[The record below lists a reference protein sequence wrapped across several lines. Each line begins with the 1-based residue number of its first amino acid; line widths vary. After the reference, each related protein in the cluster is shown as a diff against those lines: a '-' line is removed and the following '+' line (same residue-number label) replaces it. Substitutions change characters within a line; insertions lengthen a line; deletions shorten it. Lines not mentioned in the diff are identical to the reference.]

1 MALERPTPRMY
12 LLHTFP
18 ANRNTLLLTQITPH
32 VIGVDFSSFTCFVL
46 TYRGTTGRKCPLLQ
60 PGGGDDGG
68 DDGGDG
74 GDGGDD
80 GGDIIKNPHDDIFQ
94 IHYSV
99 SFFTFMSRDSS
110 ASASS
115 GLFSA

>member
-1 MALERPTPRMY
+1 MALEQPTPRMY

-68 DDGGDG
+68 DDGNS
-74 GDGGDD
+74 GDD
-80 GGDIIKNPHDDIFQ
+80 G
-94 IHYSV
+94 
-99 SFFTFMSRDSS
+99 
-110 ASASS
+110 
-115 GLFSA
+115 

>member
-1 MALERPTPRMY
+1 MAPERPTPRMY

-18 ANRNTLLLTQITPH
+18 AHRKTLLFTQITPH

-68 DDGGDG
+68 DN

-80 GGDIIKNPHDDIFQ
+80 DGDIIKNQHDDIFQ